1 MVILANFPPAP
12 FFAFSGRHQF
22 QIYFFRFENRL
33 DDFNRPKIEM
43 LVQQIRQKVEVDDT
57 AEIPAI
63 IENMKKISKNDLSE
77 AVSETFRLHKKE
89 MITRRSRKADETQQ
103 SLQNSKLYGHSVAY
117 SKILRDAFQIV
128 KTKKMRESNR
138 LDVSR
143 LSKNLSKIFLI
154 PAILNSSKNQLLR
167 SSEKSVLFKRLK
179 KAERDTSS
187 CKSSIRS
194 KK

>member
-1 MVILANFPPAP
+1 MVILANLPPAP

-33 DDFNRPKIEM
+33 DDFNRPKIKM

-63 IENMKKISKNDLSE
+63 IENMKKITKNDLSE

-89 MITRRSRKADETQQ
+89 MITRRSRIVDETQQ
-103 SLQNSKLYGHSVAY
+103 SLQNSKLFGHSLAY
-117 SKILRDAFQIV
+117 SKILKDAFQIV

-187 CKSSIRS
+187 CKSSIWS

>member
-1 MVILANFPPAP
+1 MVILANLPPAP

-43 LVQQIRQKVEVDDT
+43 LVRQIRQKVEVDDT

-63 IENMKKISKNDLSE
+63 IENMKKITKNDLSE

-103 SLQNSKLYGHSVAY
+103 SLQNSKLFGHSLAY
-117 SKILRDAFQIV
+117 SKILKDAFQIV

-187 CKSSIRS
+187 CKSSIWS

>member
-1 MVILANFPPAP
+1 MVILANLPPAP

-33 DDFNRPKIEM
+33 DDFNRPKIKM

-63 IENMKKISKNDLSE
+63 IENMKKITKNDLSE

-103 SLQNSKLYGHSVAY
+103 SLQKSKLYGHSVAY

-187 CKSSIRS
+187 CKSSIWS